1 MEKLRKIV
9 TLVPNFDLQFFAEG
23 EEGANGNEPAGE
35 KNSSSPAE
43 QKPLVIYGK
52 QSEDLN
58 AENNQNNSGS
68 GNPNKQTE
76 EGEVDYKKEWD
87 KLKNDPKY
95 RAIYDSE
102 VQGFIKDRF
111 KDHKELQGKGVRYDQ
126 MFEILSRKYQIT
138 DENELLVALQKDVL
152 ESEAFEKGIEDPQN
166 YAEVQMLKAENERLR
181 TEHKNEI
188 ERQKMNAKIEDWIE
202 QGRKLQEQYPAFNLQ
217 NEVNA
222 NPKFLQ
228 LIEAGID
235 VKTAYEVS
243 NPNAIQEQKQAIE
256 KQAEQ
261 KVVNQIKNRQNRPK
275 EAGLSNNNNQNVITK
290 KSVHELT
297 KEDRAEIRRRVARG
311 ERIVF

>member
-1 MEKLRKIV
+1 MENFKKIIG
-9 TLVPNFDLQFFAEG
+9 LVPNFDLQFFAEG

-35 KNSSSPAE
+35 NNSSSPAE